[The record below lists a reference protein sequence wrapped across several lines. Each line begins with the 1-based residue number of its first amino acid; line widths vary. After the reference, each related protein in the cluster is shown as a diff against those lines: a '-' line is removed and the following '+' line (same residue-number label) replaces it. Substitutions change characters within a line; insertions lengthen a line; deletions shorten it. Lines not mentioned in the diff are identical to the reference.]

1 MGMVGVRW
9 VQGRCNNEDG
19 IVSALPSGARRR
31 MPWNARPRGVSSTPQ
46 GQGYGQGESLAQA
59 MLGKVNR

>member
-1 MGMVGVRW
+1 MVGVRW

-19 IVSALPSGARRR
+19 IVSALPFGARPW
-31 MPWNARPRGVSSTPQ
+31 MPWNARPRGMSSVPQ